1 VSAAGAKA
9 RKRRPAAPRNP
20 DEPTI
25 WQRRTYDFGRVAV
38 FAIPVF
44 ALIAGL
50 FPRSGAAFSSD
61 PLVYANYLAVG
72 RWEPSEVLIVGALGI
87 TGVLSI
93 AGLAA
98 LVWRGRARVVAVLGG
113 LCGLLGSIALFWTV
127 GSVVIR
133 QDAVRHALL
142 TLDWS
147 KLAYTAH
154 VTGSTAALYVLGG
167 AALLTIGW
175 ILLGVGVLRMPGM
188 NRADGP
194 LLMISAPLMFLG
206 GMVAHVLPTMGSFLM
221 VAAGLGIVFT
231 SDRVPL
237 AGEIRYFRRRSKPMP
252 VVVEPALA
260 AGAQDSAVGLT
271 ALGLARPEPVVDE
284 RTSAGAE
291 ADAPADIPA
300 TAVPATTVPA
310 SAVPVGAAANGDGTA
325 GTTPTV
331 QAGPP
336 ATIDGDMPAQ
346 TGNGHVGT
354 DDSPS
359 KPPSGA
365 SKPSSGTGRPPAE
378 RPAPTGK
385 SLRDLLRD
393 ARGAAISWQ
402 VSRSRASV
410 RRAPTSNSGSKTG
423 GAETHKAGRNAG
435 GWASAGTSFGK
446 AASRAA
452 GNVSRM
458 LRSPSGYGSGR
469 NSRSGTLATGTTHPH
484 GHRSGAPGTST
495 GRPGGGPVPGPAP
508 GVNGAPNDA
517 TNRSGE
523 AESSGVQP
531 GQTNN
536 ASSSKN
542 GASPN
547 DSSKNGASAN
557 GAASNAGPTSNGA
570 SKNGAAKHR
579 TKNSAGKHD
588 RQNGAGKDASE
599 KRRAGGAT
607 DGPAPSAPDDSDTT
621 ATRPDTQA

>member
-1 VSAAGAKA
+1 
-9 RKRRPAAPRNP
+9 
-20 DEPTI
+20 
-25 WQRRTYDFGRVAV
+25 V

-61 PLVYANYLAVG
+61 PLVYAHYLAVG

-98 LVWRGRARVVAVLGG
+98 LVWRGRARTVAILGA

-133 QDAVRHALL
+133 EDAVRHALL
-142 TLDWS
+142 TFDWS
-147 KLAYTAH
+147 RLAYTAH

-167 AALLTIGW
+167 AVLLTIGW

-252 VVVEPALA
+252 VVMEPALA
-260 AGAQDSAVGLT
+260 DGRADPAVGLT

-291 ADAPADIPA
+291 ADTPAGVPA
-300 TAVPATTVPA
+300 TVPATTVPA
-310 SAVPVGAAANGDGTA
+310 TTVPATAVPVGEAANGDGHA
-325 GTTPTV
+325 SGATPTV

-336 ATIDGDMPAQ
+336 PTSDAGMPAQ
-346 TGNGHVGT
+346 TGNGHVGSGGPT
-354 DDSPS
+354 T
-359 KPPSGA
+359 KPA
-365 SKPSSGTGRPPAE
+365 SGTGQPPAE
-378 RPAPTGK
+378 RPIPTGK

-410 RRAPTSNSGSKTG
+410 RRTRATNSGHTVRF
-423 GAETHKAGRNAG
+423 GARNTVRNAAD
-435 GWASAGTSFGK
+435 GWAWAGTSVGK

-458 LRSPSGYGSGR
+458 LRGPSGYGSGR
-469 NSRSGTLATGTTHPH
+469 NTRSGTLATGTTHPH
-484 GHRSGAPGTST
+484 GHRAGTAGPST
-495 GRPGGGPVPGPAP
+495 GRPSGAGAAP
-508 GVNGAPNDA
+508 GAAPGSSGAPIDA
-517 TNRSGE
+517 ANQPGE
-523 AESSGVQP
+523 TGSSGVQP
-531 GQTNN
+531 DPTKKPVSSENG
-536 ASSSKN
+536 ASENGASENGASKN
-542 GASPN
+542 GTSN
-547 DSSKNGASAN
+547 NGASAN
-557 GAASNAGPTSNGA
+557 GSARNAGPTSNGA
-570 SKNGAAKHR
+570 TKNGSPQNGGKNGA
-579 TKNSAGKHD
+579 TKNGAKGSAGKNA
-588 RQNGAGKDASE
+588 RQNGAGKGASE
-599 KRRAGGAT
+599 QPKAGGAT
-607 DGPAPSAPDDSDTT
+607 DGPTPSAPDDTGTT